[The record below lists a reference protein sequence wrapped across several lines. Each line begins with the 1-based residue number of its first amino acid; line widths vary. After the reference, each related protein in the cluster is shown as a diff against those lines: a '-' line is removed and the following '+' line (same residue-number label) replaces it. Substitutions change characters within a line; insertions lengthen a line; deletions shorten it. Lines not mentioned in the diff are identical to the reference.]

1 MFKTTCKNQVINSA
15 KITLKTY
22 RKIWVQKELICV
34 PFYEQS
40 NKQVA
45 KKKIDIK
52 KISTHFV
59 DVKLF
64 KKVVFC
70 EGKINK

>member
-1 MFKTTCKNQVINSA
+1 MFKTTCKKQVINSV
-15 KITLKTY
+15 KNPLKTY

-45 KKKIDIK
+45 KKKKDIK
-52 KISTHFV
+52 RIPHTLLMLICLKKWYFV
-59 DVKLF
+59 KR
-64 KKVVFC
+64 K
-70 EGKINK
+70 